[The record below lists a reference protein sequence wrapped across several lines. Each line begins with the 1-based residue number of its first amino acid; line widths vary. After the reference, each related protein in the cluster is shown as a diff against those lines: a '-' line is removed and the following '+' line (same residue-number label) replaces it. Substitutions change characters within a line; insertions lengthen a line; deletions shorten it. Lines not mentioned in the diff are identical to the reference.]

1 MKNLPKKILNYL
13 YNSLTGNFLG
23 FLIGTA
29 ATGLMSHY
37 FTTRSIKNLW
47 GLTAKK
53 TVISKHTYSNLEWI
67 ISIVIGFIVFEI
79 ITKVVKKKLDEKLPI
94 YKVRFMR
101 WMIRNKIHSKPR
113 KTKILLNEKSV
124 AMYSSMHTGTKRAID
139 GNSKK

>member
-1 MKNLPKKILNYL
+1 MKSFLKKILNYL
-13 YNSLTGNFLG
+13 YNSITGNFLG

-37 FTTRSIKNLW
+37 FTTKSIRNLW

-53 TVISKHTYSNLEWI
+53 KVLDKDTYSNLEWI

-79 ITKVVKKKLDEKLPI
+79 VTKVIKKKFDEKLPI
-94 YKVRFMR
+94 YKVRFMQ
-101 WMIRNKIHSKPR
+101 WMIRNKIHFKTR

-124 AMYSSMHTGTKRAID
+124 AMYSSMHAGTQSAID
-139 GNSKK
+139 GNSK

>member
-1 MKNLPKKILNYL
+1 MKNFLKKILNYL

-37 FTTRSIKNLW
+37 FTTKSIRNLW

-53 TVISKHTYSNLEWI
+53 KVLDKDTYSNLEWI
-67 ISIVIGFIVFEI
+67 ISIIIGFIVFEL

-94 YKVRFMR
+94 YKVRFIS
-101 WMIRNKIHSKPR
+101 WMTRNKIHYKPR

-124 AMYSSMHTGTKRAID
+124 AMYSSMHAGTKSAIER
-139 GNSKK
+139 NSKK